1 MEVTINYNG
10 QAVAVEVTPFSYTH
24 LEALYLADHAGT
36 GRKSPDGAGKESSVR
51 QRCRAVS
58 LGPHWPEVFCSPR
71 LYGGLPDS
79 GNPDGKEVLCRKK

>member
-1 MEVTINYNG
+1 MAD
-10 QAVAVEVTPFSYTH
+10 QAAVQRKALPASK
-24 LEALYLADHAGT
+24 EALYLADHAGT

-51 QRCRAVS
+51 QGCRAVS

-79 GNPDGKEVLCRKK
+79 GNPDGKTNY